1 MVTDS
6 PPGKPKLSAMLPAQ
20 ATLPRVRQVSLTLF
34 RQGRMRAR
42 LMQEAGHDL
51 SVVEAWLA
59 RVGLMVG
66 DELELEAPAGR
77 LVVRVMGETAVSRAA
92 R

>member
-1 MVTDS
+1 
-6 PPGKPKLSAMLPAQ
+6 MLPATAALQQ
-20 ATLPRVRQVSLTLF
+20 ARQVSFTLF

-42 LMQEAGHDL
+42 LVQEAGHEL
-51 SVVEAWLA
+51 SVVESWLA

-77 LVVRVMGETAVSRAA
+77 LVVRIMGETAVARAG

>member
-1 MVTDS
+1 MVTALGGGRPNVS
-6 PPGKPKLSAMLPAQ
+6 TMLPAPGVI
-20 ATLPRVRQVSLTLF
+20 PRLRQVSLTLF

-42 LMQEAGHDL
+42 LVQEAGHDL
-51 SVVEAWLA
+51 TVVESWLA

-77 LVVRVMGETAVSRAA
+77 LVVRIMGETAVSRAE